1 MPKITSLEKNITMKN
16 FIFSL
21 FLFFI
26 FACSPNLEK
35 KYASKKGPWEKE
47 VSKLIK
53 EDPGPNPNAILF
65 TGSSSIRLWNSI
77 KEDMAP
83 YQVIKKGYGGAHYSD
98 FIHFTKDLIYPSQA
112 KAICIFIAN
121 DITGDKQDITP
132 KETLNLAKYTLNQ
145 IRQKYPDT
153 PVFLIGIT
161 PNNSRWQ
168 VWDKQK
174 EINALFSNFAA
185 KTDKL
190 FYIDTEKAFLNK
202 KGIPNDGLFMADRL
216 HLNRE
221 GYAIWASII
230 KDNLNKNL

>member
-1 MPKITSLEKNITMKN
+1 MRN
-16 FIFSL
+16 FFFGLLLL
-21 FLFFI
+21 FV
-26 FACSPNLEK
+26 FACNPNLEK
-35 KYASKKGPWEKE
+35 KYAAKKAPWEKE
-47 VSKLIK
+47 VSVLVK
-53 EDPGPNPNAILF
+53 EDPGPNTEAILF

-98 FIHFTKDLIYPSQA
+98 YIHFTKELVYPSQA

-121 DITGDKQDITP
+121 DIAGEKTDISP
-132 KETLNLAKYTLNQ
+132 KETLKLAKYVIYQ
-145 IRQKYPDT
+145 IRQKYPVT

-161 PNNSRWQ
+161 PNNLRWH
-168 VWDKQK
+168 VWEKQK
-174 EINALFSNFAA
+174 ELNSLFANYAS
-185 KTDKL
+185 KTDRL

-202 KGIPNDGLFMADRL
+202 EGTPNDGLFMADRL

-221 GYAIWASII
+221 GYVIWASII